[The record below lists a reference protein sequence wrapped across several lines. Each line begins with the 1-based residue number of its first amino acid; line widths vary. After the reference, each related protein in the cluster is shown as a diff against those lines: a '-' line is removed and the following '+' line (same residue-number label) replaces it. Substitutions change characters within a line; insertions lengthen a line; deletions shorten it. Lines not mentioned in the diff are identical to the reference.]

1 MKNFYNSIFYVSYKI
16 DKFLNFGIKIY
27 AVMGTAGTIPFI
39 SIVTIFYTLVRIFGE
54 KYFDTYQAVI
64 TFCAVLFISQISSLI
79 YFMYHSR
86 YLKIVKYFD
95 ENKQRRV
102 QAVKNFVIYLL
113 IHIVICLFA
122 YLFGTQ

>member
-16 DKFLNFGIKIY
+16 NKFLNFGIKIW
-27 AVMGTAGTIPFI
+27 AVFGAAGFIPFI
-39 SIVTIFYTLVRIFGE
+39 SIVTIFYTLLRIFGE
-54 KYFDTYQAVI
+54 KYFVTFQVLI
-64 TFCAVLFISQISSLI
+64 TFCAVLFISQNSSVI
-79 YFMYHSR
+79 YFAYHSR
-86 YLKIVKYFD
+86 YLKIEKYFD

-102 QAVKNFVIYLL
+102 QAVKNYVIYLL